1 MTRSYK
7 HLFGPVP
14 SRRFGRSLGID
25 LTPFKIC
32 SYDCVFCQLGRTTR
46 LTLARENFVDLD
58 ETLSEIEHWLKND
71 GKADQITLAGSGEP
85 TLHAGFG
92 EVISFVK
99 ARTRI
104 PVAVLTNGSMLY
116 LPEVRKAAAQAD
128 IVKISLS
135 AWDQESLEKINRP
148 APGYRFEQ
156 LIEGE
161 KQFRNEFSGKLWI
174 EVFMLDGINS
184 TPAEVAKIAAFVRQ
198 IRPDRVQLNTCVRPP
213 AEESAR
219 AVPEKS
225 LRELATVFEPAAE
238 IIAEYRAADGG
249 EVKVNEQAILEMLQ
263 RRPCTADQIAEV
275 FGMHLNEVS
284 KYLGMLTR
292 SDLVTATHRNN
303 DVYYFARKNSG
314 RAACLKE

>member
-25 LTPFKIC
+25 LTPFKTC
-32 SYDCVFCQLGRTTR
+32 SYDCIFCQLGHTTR
-46 LTLARENFVDLD
+46 HTLERDNYVDVA
-58 ETLSEIEHWLKND
+58 ETLSEIKHWLEND

-92 EVISFVK
+92 EILSYIK
-99 ARTRI
+99 ARTKIR
-104 PVAVLTNGSMLY
+104 VAVLTNGSMLY
-116 LPEVRKAAAQAD
+116 LPEVRKAAAMAD

-135 AWDQESLEKINRP
+135 AWDQQSLETINRP

-156 LIEGE
+156 LIDGE
-161 KQFRNEFSGKLWI
+161 KQFRDEFKGQLWI
-174 EVFMLDGINS
+174 EVFMLDGINA
-184 TPAEVAKIAAFVRQ
+184 TPAEVAKIAALVRQ
-198 IRPDRVQLNTCVRPP
+198 IKPDRVQLNTCVRPP

-219 AVPEKS
+219 AVPENK
-225 LRELATVFEPAAE
+225 LRKLAAIFEPAAE
-238 IIAEYRAADGG
+238 IIAEYRAAKSG

-263 RRPCTADQIAEV
+263 RRPCTASQIAEV

-292 SDLVTATHRNN
+292 SEQITATHRNN
-303 DVYYFARKNSG
+303 DVYYFAHKP
-314 RAACLKE
+314 

>member
-25 LTPFKIC
+25 LTPFKTC
-32 SYDCVFCQLGRTTR
+32 SYDCIFCQLGHTTR
-46 LTLARENFVDLD
+46 HTLKRDNYVNVAETLA
-58 ETLSEIEHWLKND
+58 EIKHWLEND
-71 GKADQITLAGSGEP
+71 GKADKITLAGSGEP

-92 EVISFVK
+92 EILGFIK
-99 ARTRI
+99 ARTKI
-104 PVAVLTNGSMLY
+104 PVAILTNGSMLY
-116 LPEVRKAAAQAD
+116 LPEVRKAAAVAD

-135 AWDQESLEKINRP
+135 AWDQQSLETINRP

-156 LIEGE
+156 LIDGE
-161 KQFRNEFSGKLWI
+161 KKFRDEFKGRLWL
-174 EVFMLDGINS
+174 EVFMLAGINA
-184 TPAEVAKIAAFVRQ
+184 TPAEVAKIATLVKQ

-219 AVPEKS
+219 AVPENK
-225 LRELATVFEPAAE
+225 LRELADIFEPAAE
-238 IIAEYRAADGG
+238 IIAEYRAAKGG

-263 RRPCTADQIAEV
+263 RRPCTASQIAEV

-292 SDLVTATHRNN
+292 SEQITATHRNN
-303 DVYYFARKNSG
+303 DIYYFAQKSG
-314 RAACLKE
+314 KD

>member
-1 MTRSYK
+1 MSRSYK

-25 LTPFKIC
+25 LTPFKTC
-32 SYDCVFCQLGRTTR
+32 SYDCIFCQLGHTTR
-46 LTLARENFVDLD
+46 HTLERDNYVDVAETLA
-58 ETLSEIEHWLKND
+58 EIEHWLEND

-92 EVISFVK
+92 EILGFIK
-99 ARTRI
+99 ARTKI

-135 AWDQESLEKINRP
+135 AWDQQSLETINRP

-156 LIEGE
+156 LIDGE
-161 KQFRNEFSGKLWI
+161 KRFRDEFKGQLWI
-174 EVFMLDGINS
+174 EVFMLDGINA
-184 TPAEVAKIAAFVRQ
+184 TPAEVTKIAALVKQ

-219 AVPEKS
+219 LVPRQT
-225 LRELATVFEPAAE
+225 LIELAAVFEPAAE
-238 IIAEYRAADGG
+238 IIAEYRAAEGG

-263 RRPCTADQIAEV
+263 RRPCTASQISEV

-292 SDLVTATHRNN
+292 AEQITATHRSN
-303 DVYYFARKNSG
+303 DVYYFSRKTHSNKLS
-314 RAACLKE
+314 